1 MAQSTHR
8 RAMIAK
14 IKIAQKQLGMDDDV
28 YRELLHRMAGKRSC
42 TELTATELARVLREM
57 ERLGFAPSRPAPE
70 RMPLRQAAHADDA
83 KNRRAFGTNRQNMGL
98 CRRYGAQYVRRGAC
112 EPAGQQPDAPPDGG
126 AANLR
131 QPAAK
136 PKKIARAEWSA
147 GGKNQSENNIIHQ
160 FPKADYDDD

>member
-1 MAQSTHR
+1 MAQSNHR

-70 RMPLRQAAHADDA
+70 RMPLRQARQKIGVLLAQTGKTWAYADGMA
-83 KNRRAFGTNRQNMGL
+83 RNMFGVARVNLLDSNQMHRLTAALQIYANRQQN
-98 CRRYGAQYVRRGAC
+98 
-112 EPAGQQPDAPPDGG
+112 
-126 AANLR
+126 
-131 QPAAK
+131 
-136 PKKIARAEWSA
+136 PKK
-147 GGKNQSENNIIHQ
+147 
-160 FPKADYDDD
+160 

>member
-1 MAQSTHR
+1 MGQSTHR

-70 RMPLRQAAHADDA
+70 RMPLRQARHTPMMQKIGVLLAQTGKTWAYADGMARNMFGEDRA
-83 KNRRAFGTNRQNMGL
+83 NRLDGDKLHRLMTALQIYANRRA
-98 CRRYGAQYVRRGAC
+98 GA
-112 EPAGQQPDAPPDGG
+112 
-126 AANLR
+126 
-131 QPAAK
+131 
-136 PKKIARAEWSA
+136 KK
-147 GGKNQSENNIIHQ
+147 
-160 FPKADYDDD
+160 

>member
-70 RMPLRQAAHADDA
+70 RMTLRQAQHTPMMQ
-83 KNRRAFGTNRQNMGL
+83 KI
-98 CRRYGAQYVRRGAC
+98 GAQYVRRAAR
-112 EPAGQQPDAPPDGG
+112 EPARQQPDAPPDGG

-147 GGKNQSENNIIHQ
+147 GGKNQIENNIIHQ

>member
-70 RMPLRQAAHADDA
+70 RMPLRQARHTPMMQKIGVLLAQTGKTWAYADGMA
-83 KNRRAFGTNRQNMGL
+83 RNMFGVPHVNQLDSNQMHRLTAALQIYANRQQN
-98 CRRYGAQYVRRGAC
+98 
-112 EPAGQQPDAPPDGG
+112 
-126 AANLR
+126 
-131 QPAAK
+131 
-136 PKKIARAEWSA
+136 PKK
-147 GGKNQSENNIIHQ
+147 
-160 FPKADYDDD
+160 